1 MTGRFDRTL
10 RTVMWL
16 DAFLSAALAA
26 VCFVAAPVI
35 ATVGVP
41 APLLRAVCVAAVG
54 LAVLLAALGAI
65 TFIVITRRMRAG
77 EYLLP
82 ARLQLPLPAMMRPD
96 LDGNRRDFRGG
107 WRR

>member
-1 MTGRFDRTL
+1 MRTKAARFDRTL
-10 RTVMWL
+10 RAVMWL

-26 VCFVAAPVI
+26 LCFVAAPVI

-41 APLLRAVCVAAVG
+41 GGLVHAVCIAAVG

-65 TFIVITRRMRAG
+65 TFVALMRRMRTG

-82 ARLQLPLPAMMRPD
+82 AGLRLPLPASMRPEFD
-96 LDGNRRDFRGG
+96 PLAPR
-107 WRR
+107 

>member
-1 MTGRFDRTL
+1 MTNRFDRTL

-26 VCFVAAPVI
+26 FCFVAAPVI

-41 APLLRAVCVAAVG
+41 APLVRAVCIAAVG
-54 LAVLLAALGAI
+54 VAVLLAALGAI
-65 TFIVITRRMRAG
+65 TFVVITRRMRSG

-82 ARLQLPLPAMMRPD
+82 ARLHLPLPAMMRPD
-96 LDGNRRDFRGG
+96 LRRN
-107 WRR
+107 